1 MKKVTT
7 LATLIGILFLTI
19 SFIPPDFYQTRLE
32 SGLYLV
38 SETHSSGLELNQT
51 GKFYILKPGP
61 VINITHIKSTSIGVT
76 PRINGKTYP
85 KLSLNLDSVGIHIV
99 DSLGA
104 VSSAQ
109 RQEIGLILNNKLK
122 VVAQFDPFI
131 FSKFEGPSID
141 IQGDSNDTSSDFRA
155 LKGVIDSARY

>member
-19 SFIPPDFYQTRLE
+19 SFIPPDFYQTRLQ
-32 SGLYLV
+32 SGLYLL

-85 KLSLNLDSVGIHIV
+85 KLSRIKQNNCGGIKKIFA
-99 DSLGA
+99 L
-104 VSSAQ
+104 
-109 RQEIGLILNNKLK
+109 LWNK
-122 VVAQFDPFI
+122 
-131 FSKFEGPSID
+131 
-141 IQGDSNDTSSDFRA
+141 
-155 LKGVIDSARY
+155 